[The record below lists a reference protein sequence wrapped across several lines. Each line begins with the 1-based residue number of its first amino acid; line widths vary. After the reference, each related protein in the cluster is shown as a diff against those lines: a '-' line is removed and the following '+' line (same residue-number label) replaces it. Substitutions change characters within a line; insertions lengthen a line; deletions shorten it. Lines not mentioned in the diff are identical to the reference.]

1 MEVQKRLSQCIVFII
16 YERFSGK
23 KKKRQMD
30 CLESSWERLELLKQ
44 IKKKKKNSTGDF
56 PGGLVVK
63 VLPSNAADAGS
74 MPGWGAKT
82 PHISRP

>member
-23 KKKRQMD
+23 KKRQMD

-44 IKKKKKNSTGDF
+44 IKKKKKKNSTGDF

-82 PHISRP
+82 PHTLWP

>member
-1 MEVQKRLSQCIVFII
+1 MRDFQ
-16 YERFSGK
+16 K
-23 KKKRQMD
+23 KKKRRMD

-44 IKKKKKNSTGDF
+44 LKKKKISPGDF

-74 MPGWGAKT
+74 KPGWGATT
-82 PHISRP
+82 PHISWP

>member
-23 KKKRQMD
+23 KKD
-30 CLESSWERLELLKQ
+30 EWIALNLHGERLELLKQ
-44 IKKKKKNSTGDF
+44 LKKKKFHLGTS

-63 VLPSNAADAGS
+63 VLPSNAAVMQVQRLS
-74 MPGWGAKT
+74 WGAKT
-82 PHISRP
+82 PHISWP